1 VTIQATLGIATLIH
15 QAPLA
20 LALLHQTTALAVLT
34 IAVAH
39 AKRLAREPT
48 QVGAAARDAAT
59 RRWEQAT

>member
-1 VTIQATLGIATLIH
+1 
-15 QAPLA
+15 
-20 LALLHQTTALAVLT
+20 VLT